1 MEKMYTVNL
10 KESELEMLLKIVRRS
25 LGNTRD
31 KQRRRQLGLLH
42 DELDATLMM
51 DMIKAAGRRLDELNL
66 MLEQHKKA
74 EKRKHLRVVSS
85 N

>member
-31 KQRRRQLGLLH
+31 PQRRRQLGLLH
-42 DELDATLMM
+42 DELDATLMS
-51 DMIKAAGRRLDELNL
+51 DMIAAAGRRLAELEVE
-66 MLEQHKKA
+66 LEKHLKA
-74 EKRKHLRVVSS
+74 EKRKHLRLV
-85 N
+85 

>member
-1 MEKMYTVNL
+1 MERMYTVNL
-10 KESELEMLLKIVRRS
+10 KESDLEMLLKIVRRS
-25 LGNTRD
+25 IGNTRD
-31 KQRRRQLGLLH
+31 QKRRRQLSLLH

-51 DMIKAAGRRLDELNL
+51 DMIMAASKNLDDLNL